1 MTVFINLVD
10 IILLVMLGSII
21 LFCIIFF
28 GVRLV
33 LYYYKNKKDKRKN
46 K

>member
-1 MTVFINLVD
+1 MTIFINLVD
-10 IILLVMLGSII
+10 IILLVMLGMVI

-33 LYYYKNKKDKRKN
+33 LYSYKNKKDKRKN